1 MGLRGAR
8 ESLHLAAK
16 VRLKKQRRKLAKKVV
31 KAGCL
36 EDISAR
42 SFVRGDGH
50 DAFLSVMTR
59 YWDLHKGFPTPNYGP
74 CPILQSSLFRL
85 AGLFKPKSIWVSR
98 RLMSSGAWVLE
109 LQKETGCFTG

>member
-1 MGLRGAR
+1 MVFVQEILYGAR

-59 YWDLHKGFPTPNYGP
+59 YWDLQRVPHH
-74 CPILQSSLFRL
+74 
-85 AGLFKPKSIWVSR
+85 
-98 RLMSSGAWVLE
+98 E
-109 LQKETGCFTG
+109 LWTLSYTSV